1 MEAIAILVGV
11 LLVGLIVYF
20 LWSTS
25 INTGPADTVELISGT
40 QPGKV
45 ELVKSLVMPLSFNQP
60 EGLTYT
66 YTAWVLVK
74 DFTSGYGIERRVLS
88 KNDSPGLYLN
98 STSNDFM
105 LKIDTFGAKETI
117 LIPNI
122 PALKWM
128 HVAIVVDQ
136 RAVDVYING
145 ILRQHHSLSQLPKQ
159 NTDPILFGPG
169 WDGVIGKVVYAAKTL
184 SPEEIK
190 RLSKEAPPDD
200 LQPKTSKGSYFDISW
215 YTGRLNSV

>member
-1 MEAIAILVGV
+1 MEAIAIFVGV

-20 LWSTS
+20 LWNTSTK
-25 INTGPADTVELISGT
+25 TGPADTVELIPGS
-40 QPGKV
+40 QPGNV
-45 ELVKSLVMPLSFNQP
+45 QLVKSLTLPLSFNQP

-66 YTAWVLVK
+66 YTGWVLIK
-74 DFTSGYGIERRVLS
+74 DFTDGYGIERRVFS
-88 KNDSPGLYLN
+88 KKDAPGLYLN
-98 STSNDFM
+98 STSNAFM
-105 LKIDTFGAKETI
+105 LKVDTYGTTETV
-117 LIPNI
+117 LIPNL
-122 PALKWM
+122 PAAKWL

-159 NTDPILFGPG
+159 NSDPVVFGPG
-169 WDGVIGKVVYAAKTL
+169 WAGVIGKVVYTAKTL

-190 RLSKEAPPDD
+190 RLSKETPPDD
-200 LQPKTSKGSYFDISW
+200 LQLKPSSGSYFDISW

>member
-1 MEAIAILVGV
+1 MQAIAILVGV

-20 LWSTS
+20 LWSTDS
-25 INTGPADTVELISGT
+25 KSGPPDTVLLIPGS
-40 QPGKV
+40 QPG
-45 ELVKSLVMPLSFNQP
+45 EIQLVKSLDMPLAFNQP

-66 YTAWVLVK
+66 YTGWVLIK
-74 DFTSGYGIERRVLS
+74 DFTRGFGLERRVLS

-98 STSNDFM
+98 STSNAFM

-128 HVAIVVDQ
+128 HVGIVVDQ

-145 ILRQHHSLSQLPKQ
+145 ILRQHHSLSQLPRQ
-159 NTDPILFGPG
+159 NRDPVVFGPG
-169 WDGVIGKVVYAAKTL
+169 WEGVIGKVAYAAKSL

-190 RLSKEAPPDD
+190 TLSKEAPPDD

>member
-25 INTGPADTVELISGT
+25 SESGPADTIELIPGS
-40 QPGKV
+40 QPGNV
-45 ELVKSLVMPLSFNQP
+45 QLVKSLVMPLSFNQP

-66 YTAWVLVK
+66 YTGWVLIK
-74 DFTSGYGIERRVLS
+74 DFTSGFGVERRVMS

-98 STSNDFM
+98 STSNAFM

-117 LIPNI
+117 LIPNV
-122 PALKWM
+122 PAMKWL
-128 HVAIVVDQ
+128 HVGLVVDQ

-159 NTDPILFGPG
+159 NSDPIVFGPG
-169 WDGVIGKVVYAAKTL
+169 WSGVIGKVVYTARSL

-190 RLSKEAPPDD
+190 KLSKEAPPDD
-200 LQPKTSKGSYFDISW
+200 LQLKPSKGSYFDISW